1 MLSGKDPGEITERF
15 WKETEPRFF
24 DALDNVY
31 PVLDKPVEI
40 DQIKRT
46 WLEFLRN
53 QAKSLFDQYTQ
64 TELILDI
71 SKAEK
76 IIKERRN
83 LLIFTGK
90 NTKKVISLLGLLMND
105 SKKEK
110 KP

>member
-1 MLSGKDPGEITERF
+1 VLSGKDPGEITDRF
-15 WKETEPRFF
+15 WKETETQFF
-24 DALDNVY
+24 DTLDTIY

-40 DQIKRT
+40 DLIKRT
-46 WLEFLRN
+46 WLKFLRN

-64 TELILDI
+64 TELILDTN
-71 SKAEK
+71 KAEK

-83 LLIFTGK
+83 LLIFTGE